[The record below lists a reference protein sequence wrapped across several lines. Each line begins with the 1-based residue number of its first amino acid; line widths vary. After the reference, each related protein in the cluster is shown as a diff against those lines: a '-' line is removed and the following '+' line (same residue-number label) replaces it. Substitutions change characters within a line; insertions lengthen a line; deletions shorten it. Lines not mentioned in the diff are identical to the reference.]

1 MGLRFLSRLPSSFES
16 IAEKLKASRGPEPE
30 LCIRLINICGPDMM
44 LFLVPR
50 KEGVGVGGRKGG
62 RETDRQGGTDRQT
75 GGGVPFP

>member
-1 MGLRFLSRLPSSFES
+1 
-16 IAEKLKASRGPEPE
+16 
-30 LCIRLINICGPDMM
+30 MM

-75 GGGVPFP
+75 RGRGSIPLTVRQSHTKGV